1 MEKIRNFLI
10 IIVVGSIFSS
20 IALLCGCS
28 IKNQP
33 IYYDLIYIAGE
44 GGYIDGQ
51 AEQQVESGKDGLTVV
66 AVPYD
71 GYEFVQWSDGG
82 TEVARQDKNVT
93 ADISVTA
100 EFKLKINPPKIYTVI
115 YQANEGGTISG
126 AAEQS
131 VKEGENGTEVTAVP
145 NEGYKFVKWSDNIT
159 EATRQDRNVTKD
171 IVVTAIFEKQTF
183 TLTYVA
189 GDGGYLVGNASQTVT
204 YGESGTEITA
214 VTKEG
219 YIFVKW
225 SDGSNVPER
234 QDKNI
239 TADKTVTA
247 IFEKIKYSVTY
258 KAGVGGT
265 IDGKAEQ
272 EIEYGNGIEFVV
284 AVPDEGYRFV
294 KWSDGYSFNIRK
306 DAYVTSAINVT
317 AEFEFLY
324 EGGEGTLSKPF
335 TIANYTQLN
344 DMWYYPESNYKL
356 INDLDLSGISH
367 EPIFDKIKFFKGN
380 FDGNG
385 HTVKNLTVETES
397 NCPSL
402 FGVSGGSISNL
413 TIIDANII
421 TADYD
426 TLNRN
431 DNYYVGILAGM
442 VKGYVHDVNVRGKI
456 VTNGFSYAGIAIGGL
471 VGYANGTVAN
481 CSCNVQLDIKNI
493 YSKSLNLPFVFG
505 GMIGVCDS
513 AFVRDCQ
520 AEGQIKITECYWTE
534 SGSTGDIN
542 KSAEIVAGGLIGY
555 YFTARQ
561 ADAYIRNCRTDV
573 EIYGD
578 NNYNAGGFVGYL
590 DAVQDTIL
598 QITDC
603 SVYGDVT
610 CGRVGGFVYKAYSSS
625 NSTLLFDKCI
635 IENNV
640 TAFSYGAGFV
650 YFCQG
655 SSGGDFQIK
664 NCYTIGDIKTRG
676 WFDAERIVGRASGFG
691 WQMSD
696 VLIVKSYAKRNMHT
710 TSGIGFSSITMR
722 SALRECFYK
731 GTIDISNGS
740 AGARGVGMFDYF
752 SGSTLDNCYVN
763 VNFVTGEKNTSNLYA
778 SIRLNNAGKLNNFYC
793 YGNYCKVLDKYVSSN
808 VVNYNG
814 HVFKGNIEE
823 SNLPQEGEGTD
834 ITIYDNIEDMYFLAD
849 KLNEGLDEEVWIN
862 IEGGLPKLKNLI

>member
-28 IKNQP
+28 IKHQP
-33 IYYDLIYIAGE
+33 KYYDLIYIAGE

-82 TEVARQDKNVT
+82 TEATRQDKNVT
-93 ADISVTA
+93 EDISVTA
-100 EFKLKINPPKIYTVI
+100 EFKVKINPAKSYTVI

-131 VKEGENGTEVTAVP
+131 VKEGENGTEVVAVP
-145 NEGYKFVKWSDNIT
+145 NEGYRFVKWSDNIT

-171 IVVTAIFEKQTF
+171 IVVKAIFEKQTY

-189 GDGGYLVGNASQTVT
+189 SNGGDLVGNASQTVT

-219 YIFVKW
+219 YKFVKW
-225 SDGSNVPER
+225 SDGVTTPNR
-234 QDKNI
+234 QDINI
-239 TADKTVTA
+239 TANKTVTA
-247 IFEKIKYSVTY
+247 IFEKQTFTINYV
-258 KAGVGGT
+258 AGAGGT
-265 IDGKAEQ
+265 IDGESEQQVKYAELS
-272 EIEYGNGIEFVV
+272 EAVV
-284 AVPDEGYRFV
+284 AVPQAGYKFV
-294 KWSDGYSFNIRK
+294 KWSDGYGSTVRR
-306 DAYVTSAINVT
+306 DLVTLAINVT

-367 EPIFDKIKFFKGN
+367 EPVFDKINFFKGN

-534 SGSTGDIN
+534 SGDTGAVN

-561 ADAYIRNCRTDV
+561 VNAYIRNCRTDV

-610 CGRVGGFVYKAYSSS
+610 CGRVGGFVYKAYSSN

-635 IENNV
+635 IENSV

-655 SSGGDFQIK
+655 SSNGDVQIK

-691 WQMSD
+691 WQMSY
-696 VLIVKSYAKRNMHT
+696 VSIVKSYAKRDII
-710 TSGIGFSSITMR
+710 SSDGRGFSFYFSNSEII
-722 SALRECFYK
+722 SCFYE
-731 GTIDISNGS
+731 GTIDISNG
-740 AGARGVGMFDYF
+740 AGTLRGVGMFDVF
-752 SGSTLDNCYVN
+752 SSSKLDNCYVN
-763 VNFVTGEKNTSNLYA
+763 VNFVTGEKDTSNLYA
-778 SIRLNNAGKLNNFYC
+778 LIRQGGGKLSNFYC
-793 YGNYCKVLDKYVSSN
+793 YGNYRKIFDKYNLQN
-808 VVNYNG
+808 VVNG

-834 ITIYDNIEDMYFLAD
+834 IAIYDNIEDMYFLAD
-849 KLNEGLDEEVWIN
+849 KLNEGQDEEIWVN

>member
-1 MEKIRNFLI
+1 MEKLRNFLI
-10 IIVVGSIFSS
+10 IIVVGLIFSS

-82 TEVARQDKNVT
+82 TEAARQDKNVT
-93 ADISVTA
+93 VDISVTA

-126 AAEQS
+126 AVEQS
-131 VKEGENGTEVTAVP
+131 VQEGENGTEVVAVP
-145 NEGYKFVKWSDNIT
+145 NKGYKFVKWSDNIT

-171 IVVTAIFEKQTF
+171 IVVKAIFEKQTY

-189 GDGGYLVGNASQTVT
+189 SNGGYLVGNASQTVT

-219 YIFVKW
+219 YKFVKW
-225 SDGSNVPER
+225 SDGVTTPNR
-234 QDKNI
+234 QDINI
-239 TADKTVTA
+239 TADTTVTA
-247 IFEKIKYSVTY
+247 IFEKQTFTLNYV
-258 KAGVGGT
+258 AGTGGT
-265 IDGKAEQ
+265 IDGESEQQVKYAELS
-272 EIEYGNGIEFVV
+272 EAVV
-284 AVPDEGYRFV
+284 AVPQAGYKFV
-294 KWSDGYSFNIRK
+294 KWSDGYGSTVRR
-306 DAYVTSAINVT
+306 DLVTSAINVT

-324 EGGEGTLSKPF
+324 EGGEGTQSKPF

-367 EPIFDKIKFFKGN
+367 EPIFDKINYFKGN

-598 QITDC
+598 QITGC

-610 CGRVGGFVYKAYSSS
+610 CGRVGGFVYRAYSSN

-635 IENNV
+635 IENSV

-655 SSGGDFQIK
+655 SSNGDFQIK

-691 WQMSD
+691 WQMSY
-696 VLIVKSYAKRNMHT
+696 VSIVKSYAKRDII
-710 TSGIGFSSITMR
+710 SSDGRGFSFYFSNSEII
-722 SALRECFYK
+722 SCFYE
-731 GTIDISNGS
+731 GTIDISNG
-740 AGARGVGMFDYF
+740 AGTLRGVGMFDIF
-752 SGSTLDNCYVN
+752 SSSKLDNCYVN
-763 VNFVTGEKNTSNLYA
+763 VNFVTGENNTSNLYA
-778 SIRLNNAGKLNNFYC
+778 LIRQGGGKISNFYC
-793 YGNYCKVLDKYVSSN
+793 YGNYCKIFESYNMQNVS
-808 VVNYNG
+808 NG
-814 HVFKGNIEE
+814 HVFKGNIDE
-823 SNLPQEGEGTD
+823 SNLPQEGDETN
-834 ITIYDNIEDMYFLAD
+834 ITIYESAEDMYYLAN
-849 KLNEGLDEEVWIN
+849 KLNEGQTEEIWVN

>member
-1 MEKIRNFLI
+1 MKKFLI
-10 IIVVGSIFSS
+10 SILVVFSFALILICACVTNGDACSYTIIYS
-20 IALLCGCS
+20 AT
-28 IKNQP
+28 
-33 IYYDLIYIAGE
+33 D

-51 AEQQVESGKDGLTVV
+51 AEQQLESGKDGLTVV

-71 GYEFVQWSDGG
+71 GYEFVKWSDGR
-82 TEVARQDKNVT
+82 TEATRQDINIT

-100 EFKLKINPPKIYTVI
+100 EFKVKIEEQTKEYAVT
-115 YQANEGGTISG
+115 YKANEGGTITG
-126 AAEQS
+126 NANQT

-145 NEGYKFVKWSDNIT
+145 DDGYEFVKWSDGVT
-159 EATRQDRNVTKD
+159 EATRQDRNVTAD
-171 IVVTAIFEKQTF
+171 ISVAANFEK
-183 TLTYVA
+183 LTYTLSYVA
-189 GDGGYLVGNASQTVT
+189 SNGGYLVGNANQTVT
-204 YGESGTEITA
+204 YGESGTKVTA
-214 VTKEG
+214 VPNDG
-219 YIFVKW
+219 YRFVKW
-225 SDGSNVPER
+225 SDITETPER
-234 QDKNI
+234 QDINI

-247 IFEKIKYSVTY
+247 IFEKQTFTLNYV
-258 KAGVGGT
+258 AGAGGT
-265 IDGKAEQ
+265 IDGEAEQ
-272 EIEYGNGIEFVV
+272 QVKYAELSEAVV
-284 AVPDEGYRFV
+284 AVPQAGYKFV
-294 KWSDGYSFNIRK
+294 KWSDGNGSTVRR
-306 DAYVTSAINVT
+306 DLVTSAINVT

-324 EGGEGTLSKPF
+324 EGGEGTQSKPF

-367 EPIFDKIKFFKGN
+367 EPIFDKINYFKGS

-385 HTVKNLTVETES
+385 HTVRNLTVETES

-471 VGYANGTVAN
+471 VGYTNGTVAN

-513 AFVRDCQ
+513 AFVRDCH

-590 DAVQDTIL
+590 DAVQDTTL
-598 QITDC
+598 QITGC

-610 CGRVGGFVYKAYSSS
+610 CGIAGGFVYKAYSSS

-635 IENNV
+635 IENSV
-640 TAFSYGAGFV
+640 TAFNYGAGFV

-691 WQMSD
+691 WQMSY
-696 VLIVKSYAKRNMHT
+696 VSIVKSYSKRDMYT
-710 TSGIGFSSITMR
+710 GDGRGFSFFFLNSQVN
-722 SALRECFYK
+722 LCFYE
-731 GTIDISNGS
+731 GTIDISNG
-740 AGARGVGMFDYF
+740 AGTLRGVGMFDIF
-752 SGSTLDNCYVN
+752 SSSKLDNCYVN
-763 VNFVTGEKNTSNLYA
+763 VNFVMGEKDTSNLYA
-778 SIRLNNAGKLNNFYC
+778 LIRQGGGKISNFYC
-793 YGNYCKVLDKYVSSN
+793 YGNYRKIFDKYNLQN
-808 VVNYNG
+808 VVNG
-814 HVFKGNIEE
+814 HVFKGNIDEN
-823 SNLPQEGEGTD
+823 NLPQEGEGTD

-849 KLNEGLDEEVWIN
+849 KLNEGQDEEIWVN
-862 IEGGLPKLKNLI
+862 VENGLPKLKNLI